1 MNDTYLIFMVGIVAT
16 IAQAIFWRW
25 VQGIN
30 DERKTDRTKI
40 EQVEKDLGEL
50 RTKIAENYQSK
61 ADSHK
66 DSERIMQSL
75 QEIKTELSKV
85 NDKLDKKAD
94 K

>member
-1 MNDTYLIFMVGIVAT
+1 MSDTYLIFIVGIVAT
-16 IAQAIFWRW
+16 VAQAIFWRW

-30 DERKTDRTKI
+30 DERKADRTKI
-40 EQVEKDLGEL
+40 EQVEKDLGHL

-66 DSERIMQSL
+66 DNDRIMQTLTKIEHNIEKIS
-75 QEIKTELSKV
+75 E
-85 NDKLDKKAD
+85 KLDKKAD

>member
-1 MNDTYLIFMVGIVAT
+1 MSDTYLIFIVGIVAT
-16 IAQAIFWRW
+16 VAQAIFWRW

-40 EQVEKDLGEL
+40 EQVEKELGEL

-75 QEIKTELSKV
+75 NEIKHQLEKV

>member
-1 MNDTYLIFMVGIVAT
+1 MSDTYLIFIVGIVAT
-16 IAQAIFWRW
+16 VAQAIFWRW

-40 EQVEKDLGEL
+40 EQVEKELSEL

-75 QEIKTELSKV
+75 HEIKHQLEKV